1 MAIAEDKR
9 KYWCSRCCY
18 KMPKELRETSAFA
31 DFVLDPFKDWKPTMD
46 VEINSDDD
54 DDEDSDHGE
63 LEKRSSVRFF
73 GNSRTKNND
82 LDKKFLWAIPTF
94 ECLYIFLIFFFVFI
108 FFFFISVY

>member
-63 LEKRSSVRFF
+63 LEKRNSVRLF
-73 GNSRTKNND
+73 GSSKTKK
-82 LDKKFLWAIPTF
+82 LRFR
-94 ECLYIFLIFFFVFI
+94 
-108 FFFFISVY
+108 